1 MKTLTKKKGMK
12 IMKSPLKY
20 SVFAVLFYFKEG
32 LWEYEVYE
40 KLSTHYNSR
49 SLSKIRSILLE
60 LQNKS
65 WTQELDYEFFEESL
79 LRKYK
84 LQERHREFINYQINP
99 TKIIN
104 ELNLNNKNIE
114 RGVSAID

>member
-1 MKTLTKKKGMK
+1 QHQNSTLFPYTTLLR
-12 IMKSPLKY
+12 S
-20 SVFAVLFYFKEG
+20 
-32 LWEYEVYE
+32 

-104 ELNLNNKNIE
+104 ELNLDRKSTRLNSSH
-114 RGVSAID
+114 VSIS

>member
-1 MKTLTKKKGMK
+1 EKGVK
-12 IMKSPLKY
+12 NVKSPLKY
-20 SVFAVLFYFKEG
+20 SVFAVLFCFKEG

-40 KLSTHYNSR
+40 KLSPHYNSR

-65 WTQELDYEFFEESL
+65 WTQELEYEFFEKSL

-84 LQERHREFINYQINP
+84 LQERHREFISYQINP

-104 ELNLNNKNIE
+104 ELNLETENIE
-114 RGVSAID
+114 REVPKID